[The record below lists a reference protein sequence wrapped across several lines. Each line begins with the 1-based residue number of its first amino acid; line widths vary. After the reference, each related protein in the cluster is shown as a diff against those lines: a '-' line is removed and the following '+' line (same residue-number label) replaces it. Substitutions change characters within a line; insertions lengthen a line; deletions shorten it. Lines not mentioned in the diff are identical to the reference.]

1 MWEDSL
7 LAEAAAGVRKSEGG
21 RREEMSPAEGR
32 AGMEAERAWWNDD
45 LPAVAKS
52 VDTAV
57 DSRRDIAAQLRAA
70 SAGLARTISLR
81 ARAEF
86 ASARGRA

>member
-1 MWEDSL
+1 MLVLCELEHTLCRSRRCSFAL
-7 LAEAAAGVRKSEGG
+7 LSTDFRA
-21 RREEMSPAEGR
+21 PALDR
-32 AGMEAERAWWNDD
+32 LDA
-45 LPAVAKS
+45 L

-86 ASARGRA
+86 ASARAQRAHARAGGRA